1 MSSRTHT
8 SSHAAVGGTAQPSIG
23 DRHELAFEAIS
34 FAITGDEL
42 AAIDDGNERFGVIGQ
57 PRALAA
63 LQMAIEI
70 DAKGYNVFA
79 TGMAGTG
86 KRTAILKT
94 LQEHRPQ
101 RNKLRDIAYV
111 YNFSNPDSPIALY
124 FKPGDARIF
133 RDRILE
139 IVSLIRGQVE
149 SLGKNETFKEE
160 RDQLLVEAA
169 DKENRAVLDFRQRLS
184 ADGFAIVQGETED
197 DADMGIL
204 PVIDGQAVPFEELEQ
219 AVDRG
224 EMDEEELKHL
234 RGTYYRYL
242 EEMREISDMMSRER
256 SSVEADLDQLVSS
269 TVKPELEEAVEQMHL
284 RFPGEKVGAY
294 LDSLRQDILANVRFF
309 LPDGPDRDE
318 RGTPTAIRYDVNI
331 LVDHTDTRGAPIILE
346 SHPDYQKLFGAQETI
361 VDGNGEPRTSFTL
374 LRAGS
379 LIQASGGFLILRAED
394 ILSEEEAWNSL
405 KRALQDGR
413 TEIRNHPSPLSAPT
427 HSLKPDPVEIDVK
440 IIIMGN
446 EHIYDF
452 LYNQDEEF
460 QKLFKVPAEF
470 DYVMNRDD
478 SATREY
484 INFAR
489 MIVRDEHLMPL
500 DYEALAAVV
509 EFGVRMAE
517 SRDKLSTRFSQ
528 IADLIRES
536 YFQARKAGADSVA
549 REHVQAALLQRQYL
563 YNLPEEKI
571 DEMILSGELIISVK
585 GSAIGRINGLAIIDR
600 GYYSFARPM
609 LITSRVAPGSDG
621 IINIE
626 RESGLSGEIHDKGIY
641 ILEGFM
647 QSTYAR
653 DFPLSIRASV
663 CFEQSYVE
671 VDGDS
676 ASSTEIYVLLSAI
689 ADIPLRQDI
698 AVSGSVNQMGEIQAV
713 GGISEKVEG
722 FYEICKK
729 TGLTGSQ
736 GVIIPRQNLSNLI
749 LSKDV
754 QRAAERG
761 VFHIYA
767 VDTIDQGLEILT
779 GMESGRRTPKGNY
792 KAGTVNARVEERL
805 REMAYQ
811 VKHFNAD

>member
-1 MSSRTHT
+1 
-8 SSHAAVGGTAQPSIG
+8 
-23 DRHELAFEAIS
+23 
-34 FAITGDEL
+34 
-42 AAIDDGNERFGVIGQ
+42 
-57 PRALAA
+57 
-63 LQMAIEI
+63 
-70 DAKGYNVFA
+70 
-79 TGMAGTG
+79 
-86 KRTAILKT
+86 
-94 LQEHRPQ
+94 
-101 RNKLRDIAYV
+101 
-111 YNFSNPDSPIALY
+111 
-124 FKPGDARIF
+124 
-133 RDRILE
+133 
-139 IVSLIRGQVE
+139 
-149 SLGKNETFKEE
+149 
-160 RDQLLVEAA
+160 
-169 DKENRAVLDFRQRLS
+169 
-184 ADGFAIVQGETED
+184 
-197 DADMGIL
+197 
-204 PVIDGQAVPFEELEQ
+204 
-219 AVDRG
+219 
-224 EMDEEELKHL
+224 
-234 RGTYYRYL
+234 
-242 EEMREISDMMSRER
+242 
-256 SSVEADLDQLVSS
+256 
-269 TVKPELEEAVEQMHL
+269 
-284 RFPGEKVGAY
+284 
-294 LDSLRQDILANVRFF
+294 
-309 LPDGPDRDE
+309 
-318 RGTPTAIRYDVNI
+318 
-331 LVDHTDTRGAPIILE
+331 
-346 SHPDYQKLFGAQETI
+346 
-361 VDGNGEPRTSFTL
+361 
-374 LRAGS
+374 
-379 LIQASGGFLILRAED
+379 
-394 ILSEEEAWNSL
+394 
-405 KRALQDGR
+405 
-413 TEIRNHPSPLSAPT
+413 
-427 HSLKPDPVEIDVK
+427 
-440 IIIMGN
+440 
-446 EHIYDF
+446 
-452 LYNQDEEF
+452 
-460 QKLFKVPAEF
+460 
-470 DYVMNRDD
+470 
-478 SATREY
+478 
-484 INFAR
+484 
-489 MIVRDEHLMPL
+489 
-500 DYEALAAVV
+500 
-509 EFGVRMAE
+509 
-517 SRDKLSTRFSQ
+517 
-528 IADLIRES
+528 LIRES
-536 YFQARKAGADSVA
+536 YFQARKAGVDTVA

-749 LSKDV
+749 LSKEV

-779 GMESGRRTPKGNY
+779 GMESGRRTPKGTY
-792 KAGTVNARVEERL
+792 KAGSVNARVEERL